1 MQGYFGFQ
9 KMMNTIHGT
18 KILLPLSTL
27 MHTYCQKQSCEQD
40 SDIVDILNKI
50 KANLGN
56 DCNSSNEE
64 KVCLVTFYVT
74 ISFSLH
80 SPLTLKMKIVRFF
93 VRYS

>member
-1 MQGYFGFQ
+1 MRFGLQ

-56 DCNSSNEE
+56 DCHSSNEE
-64 KVCLVTFYVT
+64 KVRQVTFYVT

-80 SPLTLKMKIVRFF
+80 SPLTLKMKFFRFF